1 MLINSNAKFLER
13 CQNRNVRTH
22 TDHCLT
28 GNKFR
33 MLGNILD
40 QVESREDARPFL
52 TLIKKRLSWD
62 DVGRVALYH
71 QIIENPLAF
80 SDIRK
85 RISYKLYYSTQEF
98 LDDFMVIVNN
108 CIEFNGFHA
117 PLSDAISDIYNFVVE
132 RVNAIVD

>member
-1 MLINSNAKFLER
+1 
-13 CQNRNVRTH
+13 
-22 TDHCLT
+22 
-28 GNKFR
+28 

-40 QVESREDARPFL
+40 QVESREDARQFL
-52 TLIKKRLSWD
+52 TLIKKRLSYD
-62 DVGRVALYH
+62 DVGHVALYY

-85 RISYKLYYSTQEF
+85 RIDNKLYYSTQEF

-108 CIEFNGFHA
+108 CIEFNGFRA
-117 PLSDAISDIYNFVVE
+117 LLSDAISDIYNFVVE